1 MNYDFTGRVALI
13 TGGTS
18 GIGRAIAIAFAKAGA
33 DVIISGLPEGSEE
46 TLEAIAAVNG
56 DGEAAFIAA
65 DVRDED
71 QVEQMVEFTLDKFDR
86 LDFACNNAGIALPDT
101 ALTDLDAEDWDRVM
115 DVNLKG
121 LWLCMKHQIP
131 YLLKQLSPAIVNTAS
146 VAGVVASPGFC
157 YTASKHGVVG
167 LTKSAALNYAKA
179 GLRIN
184 AICPGLT
191 NTPIV
196 SGIPMVAGAAAKAI
210 PLGRIGE
217 PVDMANAVL
226 WLCSEQATYITG
238 HCLVVDGGYSVP

>member
-1 MNYDFTGRVALI
+1 MKHDFSGRVALV

-33 DVIISGLPEGSEE
+33 DVVISGLPEGSKE
-46 TLEAIAAVNG
+46 TLEAIAALGV
-56 DGEAAFIAA
+56 DCEADFIAA

-71 QVEQMVEFTLDKFDR
+71 QVEEMVEFTLDRFGRMDY
-86 LDFACNNAGIALPDT
+86 ACNNAGIALPDV
-101 ALTDLDAEDWDRVM
+101 ALTDLDVEDWDRVM
-115 DVNLKG
+115 DINLKG

-131 YLLKQLSPAIVNTAS
+131 YLLKQLTPAIVNTAS
-146 VAGVVASPGFC
+146 VAGLVASPGFC

-167 LTKSAALNYAKA
+167 LTKAAALNYAKT

-196 SGIPMVAGAAAKAI
+196 AGIPMVASAAAKAI
-210 PLGRIGE
+210 PMGRIGE
-217 PVDMANAVL
+217 PDDMANAVL
-226 WLCSEQATYITG
+226 WLCSEQAAYITG
-238 HCLVVDGGYSVP
+238 HSLVVDGGYTVP